1 MLISRLF
8 TSLSVYQREKYSPR
22 NHEGKRRKIRE
33 FIGNK
38 SGRRMLI
45 NINDFLTTYRGGTV

>member
-22 NHEGKRRKIRE
+22 NHEGKDVRYENLLGIRVVE
-33 FIGNK
+33 GC
-38 SGRRMLI
+38 
-45 NINDFLTTYRGGTV
+45 